1 MKKIWTL
8 VASTMLVASVA
19 FAQDDFDSES
29 TDQAEEQV
37 ADQDSEPWPDEAEQ
51 SSDAESE
58 EDASSVQTAKQS
70 NNQVTNQ
77 TNIQQANQVSIQNN
91 YYVQA
96 NEAPAED
103 PIQSRA
109 AESRI
114 GFGIRGAFDYGMMYG
129 FSEEDDDIDQTP
141 RGVGFEGGLM
151 LKIMMINNLFFAPEF
166 NIAYILTSHTYL
178 KEYDRTYHSLDLE
191 IPLLIR
197 GVVADK
203 FYITAGPQA
212 NLSLNS
218 GADIDPIENKVLDIR
233 ATTKEKVEQT
243 GFTFGL
249 AAGAGFNIVKGLFVD
264 LRYYMGLMEL
274 FPDVKTLDDIENFED
289 EDFSIVSMKG
299 AKMMKFKVGLS
310 YLFM

>member
-19 FAQDDFDSES
+19 FAQDDFDDMDQSAEQY
-29 TDQAEEQV
+29 TEQEQAEFQAEDQASEAPEEE
-37 ADQDSEPWPDEAEQ
+37 SNEA
-51 SSDAESE
+51 ST
-58 EDASSVQTAKQS
+58 VQN

-77 TNIQQANQVSIQNN
+77 VNNQDNDYAQTNENAQSEV
-91 YYVQA
+91 
-96 NEAPAED
+96 PAEE

-109 AESRI
+109 AESRF
-114 GFGIRGAFDYGMMYG
+114 GFGVRGAFDYGMMYG

-141 RGVGFEGGLM
+141 RGVGFEGGIM

-178 KEYDRTYHSLDLE
+178 EKYDRTYHSLDLE

-212 NLSLNS
+212 NISLSS
-218 GADIDPIENKVLDIR
+218 GADIDPIENKTLDIK
-233 ATTKEKVEQT
+233 AKTEEKVEQT

-249 AAGAGFNIVKGLFVD
+249 AAGAGFNIVKGLFID

-274 FPDVKTLDDIENFED
+274 FPDVKTLDDIENFEN

>member
-19 FAQDDFDSES
+19 FAQDDFDDMDQSAEQY
-29 TDQAEEQV
+29 TEQEQAEFQAEDQASEAPEEE
-37 ADQDSEPWPDEAEQ
+37 SNEA
-51 SSDAESE
+51 ST
-58 EDASSVQTAKQS
+58 VQN

-77 TNIQQANQVSIQNN
+77 TNIQQANQVNIQNN
-91 YYVQA
+91 YYAQA

-212 NLSLNS
+212 NLSLSS

>member
-19 FAQDDFDSES
+19 FAQDDFDDMDQSAEQY
-29 TDQAEEQV
+29 TEQEQAEFQAEDQAGEAPEEES
-37 ADQDSEPWPDEAEQ
+37 SE
-51 SSDAESE
+51 
-58 EDASSVQTAKQS
+58 ASTVQS
-70 NNQVTNQ
+70 NNQVANQ
-77 TNIQQANQVSIQNN
+77 TNIQQANQVNIQNN
-91 YYVQA
+91 YYAQA

-212 NLSLNS
+212 NLSLSS
-218 GADIDPIENKVLDIR
+218 GADIDPIENKVLDIK
-233 ATTKEKVEQT
+233 AKTEEKVEQT

>member
-19 FAQDDFDSES
+19 FAQDDFDDMDQSAEQY
-29 TDQAEEQV
+29 TEQEQAEFQAEDQAGEAPEEES
-37 ADQDSEPWPDEAEQ
+37 SE
-51 SSDAESE
+51 
-58 EDASSVQTAKQS
+58 ASTVQN

-77 TNIQQANQVSIQNN
+77 VNNQDNDYAQANQNAQSEV
-91 YYVQA
+91 
-96 NEAPAED
+96 PAEE
-103 PIQSRA
+103 PVQSRA
-109 AESRI
+109 AESRF
-114 GFGIRGAFDYGMMYG
+114 GFGVRGAFDYGMMYG

-141 RGVGFEGGLM
+141 RGVGFEGG
-151 LKIMMINNLFFAPEF
+151 IMFKMMMVNNLFFAPEI

-178 KEYDRTYHSLDLE
+178 EKYDRTYHSLDLE

-212 NLSLNS
+212 NISLSS
-218 GADIDPIENKVLDIR
+218 GADIDPIENKTLDIK
-233 ATTKEKVEQT
+233 AKTEEKVEQT

-249 AAGAGFNIVKGLFVD
+249 AAGAGFNIVKGLFID

-274 FPDVKTLDDIENFED
+274 FPDVKTLDDIENFEN

>member
-19 FAQDDFDSES
+19 FAQDDFDDMDQSAEQY
-29 TDQAEEQV
+29 TEQEQAEFQAEDQASEAPEEES
-37 ADQDSEPWPDEAEQ
+37 SET
-51 SSDAESE
+51 ST
-58 EDASSVQTAKQS
+58 VQN

-77 TNIQQANQVSIQNN
+77 VNNQDND
-91 YYVQA
+91 YAQA
-96 NEAPAED
+96 NENAQSEVPAEE
-103 PIQSRA
+103 PVQSRA
-109 AESRI
+109 AESRF
-114 GFGIRGAFDYGMMYG
+114 GFGVRGAFDYGMMYG

-141 RGVGFEGGLM
+141 RGVGFEGG
-151 LKIMMINNLFFAPEF
+151 IMFKMMMVNNLFFAPEI

-178 KEYDRTYHSLDLE
+178 EKYDRTYHSLDLE

-212 NLSLNS
+212 NISLSS
-218 GADIDPIENKVLDIR
+218 GADIDPIENKTLDIK
-233 ATTKEKVEQT
+233 AKTEEKVEQT

-274 FPDVKTLDDIENFED
+274 FPDVKTLDDIENFEN

>member
-19 FAQDDFDSES
+19 FAQDDFDDMDQSAEQY
-29 TDQAEEQV
+29 TEQEQAEFQAEDQAGEAPEEES
-37 ADQDSEPWPDEAEQ
+37 SE
-51 SSDAESE
+51 
-58 EDASSVQTAKQS
+58 ASTVQS
-70 NNQVTNQ
+70 NNQVANQ
-77 TNIQQANQVSIQNN
+77 TNIQQANQVNIQNN
-91 YYVQA
+91 YYAQA

-114 GFGIRGAFDYGMMYG
+114 GFGIRGAFDSGMMYG

-212 NLSLNS
+212 NLSLSS
-218 GADIDPIENKVLDIR
+218 GADIDPIENKVLDIK
-233 ATTKEKVEQT
+233 AKTEEKVEQT

>member
-19 FAQDDFDSES
+19 FAQDDFDDMDQSAEQY
-29 TDQAEEQV
+29 TEQEQAEFQAEDQAGEAPEEES
-37 ADQDSEPWPDEAEQ
+37 SE
-51 SSDAESE
+51 
-58 EDASSVQTAKQS
+58 ASTVQS
-70 NNQVTNQ
+70 NNQVANQ
-77 TNIQQANQVSIQNN
+77 TNIQQANQVNIQNN
-91 YYVQA
+91 YYAQA

-212 NLSLNS
+212 NLSLSS

-233 ATTKEKVEQT
+233 AKTEEKVEQT

-249 AAGAGFNIVKGLFVD
+249 AAGAGFNIVKGLFID

>member
-19 FAQDDFDSES
+19 FAQDDFDDMDQSAEQY
-29 TDQAEEQV
+29 TEQEQAEFQAEDQASEAPEEE
-37 ADQDSEPWPDEAEQ
+37 SNEA
-51 SSDAESE
+51 ST
-58 EDASSVQTAKQS
+58 VQN

-178 KEYDRTYHSLDLE
+178 KEYYRTYHSLDLE

-212 NLSLNS
+212 NLSLSS

>member
-1 MKKIWTL
+1 MKRIWTL

-19 FAQDDFDSES
+19 FAQDDFDDMDQSAEQY
-29 TDQAEEQV
+29 TEQEQAEFQAEDQAGEAPEEES
-37 ADQDSEPWPDEAEQ
+37 SE
-51 SSDAESE
+51 
-58 EDASSVQTAKQS
+58 ASTVQN
-70 NNQVTNQ
+70 NNQVANQ
-77 TNIQQANQVSIQNN
+77 TNIQQANQVNIQNN
-91 YYVQA
+91 YYAQA
-96 NEAPAED
+96 NEAPAEE
-103 PIQSRA
+103 PVQSRA
-109 AESRI
+109 AESRF
-114 GFGIRGAFDYGMMYG
+114 GFGVRGAFDYGMMYG

-141 RGVGFEGGLM
+141 RGVGFEGGIM

-212 NLSLNS
+212 NLSLSS
-218 GADIDPIENKVLDIR
+218 GADIDPIENKVLDIK
-233 ATTKEKVEQT
+233 AKTEEKVEQT

-249 AAGAGFNIVKGLFVD
+249 AAGAGFNIVKGLFID

>member
-19 FAQDDFDSES
+19 FAQDDFDDMDQSAEQY
-29 TDQAEEQV
+29 TEQEQAEFQAEDQASEAPEEE
-37 ADQDSEPWPDEAEQ
+37 SNEA
-51 SSDAESE
+51 ST
-58 EDASSVQTAKQS
+58 VQN

-212 NLSLNS
+212 NLSLSS